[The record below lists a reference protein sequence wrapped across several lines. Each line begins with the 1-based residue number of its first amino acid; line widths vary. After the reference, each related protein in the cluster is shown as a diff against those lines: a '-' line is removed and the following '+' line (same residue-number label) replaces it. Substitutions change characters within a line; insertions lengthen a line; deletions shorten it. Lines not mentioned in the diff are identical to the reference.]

1 MDTTRR
7 TLLRGLAAAPLAAA
21 AGGLLVPETAL
32 AAAGRQKVERV
43 TGPEGG
49 PTYAEVIRQLNE
61 RAAGE
66 LGRRQGLWRVPLATL
81 LDSPPERTGRRITRV
96 SYPTAALR
104 PPARRIPRLAHGF
117 QWHPDDFLT
126 PNWRPQGITTNYD
139 AVGGRPARRV
149 LIVSWDAHKAARP
162 EGTRLSVVE
171 IASSGEAGYRHVL
184 LAEPVL
190 DGEKGPNPSFR
201 PIHTHAGAV
210 AWYRNL
216 LYVAE
221 SAQGRRG
228 LRVFDVDNIFGV
240 RTDAA
245 SQGRFGFEDGR
256 YSADGYAYVI
266 PQVAA
271 YQDVDQD
278 VGQEDGDAFTY
289 SQVALD
295 RSGSTHRLVVS
306 EYRGGGSRPRPR
318 IARFDLDPSTG
329 LPARHTSSVPL
340 VYTGPKTVQGAVSVN
355 GTYYVTTSH
364 SAKGNGQL
372 HRWRARPRTWEFPP
386 GIEDV
391 SYDARDDV
399 LWTLCE
405 YAKGDQEAGE
415 DLSVYNTRYVYG
427 MKL

>member
-7 TLLRGLAAAPLAAA
+7 TLLRGMAAAPFAAA
-21 AGGLLVPETAL
+21 TGGLLVPEKAY
-32 AAAGRQKVERV
+32 AAAGRQRV
-43 TGPEGG
+43 GLVRGPEGG

-66 LGRRQGLWRVPLATL
+66 LGQRQGLWRVPMGTL
-81 LDSPPERTGRRITRV
+81 LDSPPERTGERITRV
-96 SYPTAALR
+96 SYPAAKLR
-104 PPARRIPRLAHGF
+104 PPATRIPRLAHGF

-126 PNWRPQGITTNYD
+126 QNWRPQGITTNYD

-171 IASSGEAGYRHVL
+171 ITASGEARYRHVL
-184 LAEPVL
+184 LAVPAL
-190 DGEKGPNPSFR
+190 GGEKGRDPSFN
-201 PIHTHAGAV
+201 PVHTHAGGV

-221 SAQGRRG
+221 SAEGRRG

-271 YQDVDQD
+271 YRDRDQE
-278 VGQEDGDAFTY
+278 GADAFTY
-289 SQVALD
+289 SQVSLD
-295 RSGSTHRLVVS
+295 RSGGTHRLVVS
-306 EYRGGGSRPRPR
+306 EYRGGGGRKPRPR
-318 IARFDLDPSTG
+318 IARFDLDRSTG
-329 LPARHTSSVPL
+329 MLARHTSGVPR
-340 VYTGPKTVQGAVSVN
+340 VFTGPKSVQGAVSVG

-364 SAKGNGQL
+364 GVDGNGML
-372 HRWRARPRTWEFPP
+372 HRWAARPRTWEFPP
-386 GIEDV
+386 GVEDV
-391 SYDARDDV
+391 SYDARDKV

-405 YAKGDQEAGE
+405 YAKDDQEPGE
-415 DLSVYNTRYVYG
+415 APSVYNTRYVYG
-427 MKL
+427 MQL